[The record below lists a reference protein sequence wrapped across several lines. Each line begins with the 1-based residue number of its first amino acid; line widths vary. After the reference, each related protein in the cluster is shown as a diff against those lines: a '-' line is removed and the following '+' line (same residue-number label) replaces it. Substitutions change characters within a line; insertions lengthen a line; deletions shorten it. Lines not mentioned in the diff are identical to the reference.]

1 VDFDLGENVAAL
13 RQRLRDLIHQETPAG
28 YRGPFTDAAAIAF
41 TERFCRILADA
52 RLLTIDWPQE
62 FGGAGAGL
70 WEQIAL
76 REEMWAHDEP
86 RGAQYMGLSWVGPTI
101 MRFGTDEQRAEHL
114 PRIAAGAVTWS
125 QGFSEPEA
133 GSDLGA
139 LKLRARPDGDG
150 GWHLDGQKI
159 WTSYADLAQWC
170 FLAARTGSDNGRRRD
185 ITIFLVP
192 LDRPG
197 ITVRPIPSIMGDHHL
212 NEVFFDDVPVVP
224 SDVLGEVGGGWEVIS
239 AVLSFERVGIPRY
252 ARSDRLLARVADSLP
267 LADEDVD
274 GLRAAH
280 ARLLVR
286 CRMARLLAYR
296 ALADHERGEV
306 PLSRPALA
314 RIASTTLDQEVS
326 ELIFEILG
334 PDAITTLREQ
344 PLGGRAED
352 VWRYAR
358 ASTVAAGTTEIQRHI
373 IAREL
378 TSVVR

>member
-1 VDFDLGENVAAL
+1 VDFDPGENVAAL
-13 RQRLRDLIHQETPAG
+13 RQRLRRLIRDEMPAG
-28 YRGPFTDAAAIAF
+28 YRGPFADEEAIEF
-41 TERFCRILADA
+41 TRRFCRILAEA
-52 RLLTIDWPQE
+52 RLLTIDWPE
-62 FGGAGAGL
+62 ELGGAGADV

-86 RGAQYMGLSWVGPTI
+86 RGAQYMGVSWVGPAI
-101 MRFGTDEQRAEHL
+101 MRFGTAEQCAEHL
-114 PRIAAGAVTWS
+114 PRIASGEVTWC

-139 LKLRARPDGDG
+139 LKLGARPDGES
-150 GWHLDGQKI
+150 GWRLNGQKT

-170 FLAARTGSDNGRRRD
+170 FLAARTSADGRRRED

-212 NEVFFDDVPVVP
+212 NEVFFDEVPVTA
-224 SDVLGEVGGGWEVIS
+224 SDVLGEVGRGWDVIS

-252 ARSDRLLARVADSLP
+252 ARSDRLLARVAEALP
-267 LADEDVD
+267 LPRDDPD
-274 GLRAAH
+274 GHRSAH

-286 CRMARLLAYR
+286 CRVARLLAYR
-296 ALADHERGEV
+296 ALADHQRGEV

-314 RIASTTLDQEVS
+314 RIASTTLDQEVA
-326 ELIFEILG
+326 ELILDVLG
-334 PDAITTLREQ
+334 PDAVTTIADQ
-344 PLGGRAED
+344 PLGGTAED

-373 IAREL
+373 VARDL
-378 TSVVR
+378 TSVS